1 MFPLCF
7 AWKALLTRNMRL
19 YILTYQIVSE
29 KKIVYST
36 NWRFQVLQISIKTD
50 KDLLPQKWASF
61 LWRKSIRHQAT
72 SLSLFDQVISKC
84 PATLAQLEKQLMET
98 LSIFQQRFVFV
109 EIIFVAKFGLSK
121 IVALYWHNFLTCV
134 RATQML
140 IGRTDMAFLGSRIWS
155 KRKGGH
161 HEVVKCPKCHEHN

>member
-1 MFPLCF
+1 
-7 AWKALLTRNMRL
+7 MRCWHK
-19 YILTYQIVSE
+19 IWGCISWHIKSWA
-29 KKIVYST
+29 KKIVYWT
-36 NWRFQVLQISIKTD
+36 NWRSQVIQISIKTD

-121 IVALYWHNFLTCV
+121 ILALYWHNFLTCV

-161 HEVVKCPKCHEHN
+161 HEVVKCPQCHEHN